1 VEGRDVSFIGS
12 DALTDLA
19 VLKVRKKNIRPISW
33 GNSRA
38 ERPGNWVMIL
48 ASPLDFDFSVS
59 QGVISGMNRQVG
71 SKVPIEDLIQTTA
84 MINPGSSGG
93 AMINLNG
100 ELIGI
105 IMAMATRSDAW
116 QGLGF
121 AIPEKIARPVARS
134 IIDHG
139 YVKRG
144 FLGIN
149 MEAITRFRARAR
161 QLPEVDGVLI
171 EDVLEGYPAQRADL
185 KSGDIIIAINNR
197 PVTTPKDIFRE
208 IGTRFKNDTVKLTV
222 MRPDGQLNLRIKLA
236 ESPPNK
242 RIAEMLDPDAME
254 RRRERMSEP
263 GNVLP
268 QPDETEEAWRNQPD
282 LLKKLGM
289 TVVPRLDAEDG
300 LMVLAV
306 RTDSPAAEA
315 KLQVGDV
322 LMRVG
327 QTTVSGM
334 VQLRRALLRQE
345 GIAAPIFV
353 IRAGE
358 GKELLLPLTDLD

>member
-1 VEGRDVSFIGS
+1 
-12 DALTDLA
+12 
-19 VLKVRKKNIRPISW
+19 VRKKNIRPISW